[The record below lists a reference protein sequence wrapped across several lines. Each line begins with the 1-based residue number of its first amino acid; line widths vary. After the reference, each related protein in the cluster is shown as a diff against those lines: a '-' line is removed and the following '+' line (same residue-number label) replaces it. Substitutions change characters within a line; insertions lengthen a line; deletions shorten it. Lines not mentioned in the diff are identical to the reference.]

1 MYKGSIIRNNNI
13 YNLLYFEKHYICII
27 SENNTMK
34 KIKLN
39 FLFCTMDCNYVSISP
54 LVSMYQHNI
63 LNYFSTSFMK
73 MFVLF
78 LQKGMFKF
86 FNKFELRGFAYK
98 IKTDNNLLV
107 FKLGYSHL
115 VYHNLNLN
123 VMYAGIGK
131 RYKDNTN
138 YRLTSFNNNFLG
150 DELAM
155 IGSYRQINIYSGY
168 GIRTQNK
175 QLILKKG
182 KVSMF

>member
-1 MYKGSIIRNNNI
+1 
-13 YNLLYFEKHYICII
+13 LYFEKHYICII

-78 LQKGMFKF
+78 LQRGMFKF

-115 VYHNLNLN
+115 VYHN
-123 VMYAGIGK
+123 
-131 RYKDNTN
+131 
-138 YRLTSFNNNFLG
+138 
-150 DELAM
+150 
-155 IGSYRQINIYSGY
+155 
-168 GIRTQNK
+168 
-175 QLILKKG
+175 
-182 KVSMF
+182 